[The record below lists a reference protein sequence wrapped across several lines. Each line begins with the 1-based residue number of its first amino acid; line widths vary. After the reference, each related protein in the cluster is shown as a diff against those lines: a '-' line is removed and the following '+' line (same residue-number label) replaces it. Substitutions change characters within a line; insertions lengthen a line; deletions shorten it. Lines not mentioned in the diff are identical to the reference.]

1 MSGLRWW
8 RAPFW
13 FLALFSG
20 AKSFVD
26 NPILGSRRLNRA
38 GLHGV
43 RLRAAHA
50 LARRRR
56 SRIARFVPAGL
67 RDQFERDGFIVIEN
81 FLPEQEFRRLVEPV
95 LSANLEARIQQQGDT
110 VTRRV
115 PVGPELRRQV
125 PALDALLRSDRWRA
139 LMAYVATNWSEPL
152 YYIQTVFGGAVDAPP
167 DPQMELHCDTFH
179 PSLKAWLFLND
190 VNDDGRPL
198 VYIRGSHRLTQER
211 LNWERRKSVEVL
223 DSGDRLSQRGSLRVR
238 LDELGALG
246 LPQPTAFTVP
256 ANTLV
261 LADTCGFHARAGS
274 SKPSVR
280 AELWAFCRQNPF
292 VPWTSA
298 GLLSRA
304 PLASRR
310 AGALLRLFDWLDRRG
325 IAKQHWKPA
334 GPHKPIEP

>member
-115 PVGPELRRQV
+115 PVGPELRREF

-198 VYIRGSHRLTQER
+198 VYVRGSHRLTQER

-223 DSGDRLSQRGSLRVR
+223 DRGDRLSQRGSLRVR

-274 SKPSVR
+274 NKPSVR